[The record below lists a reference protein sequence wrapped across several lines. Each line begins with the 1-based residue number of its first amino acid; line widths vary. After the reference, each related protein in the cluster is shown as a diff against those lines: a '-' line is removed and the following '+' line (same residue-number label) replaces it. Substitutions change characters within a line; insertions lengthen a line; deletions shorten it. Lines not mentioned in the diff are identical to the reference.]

1 MRTSPDMAR
10 APSSSD
16 VLPAPGALMRLSTDT
31 SWRSKSSR
39 FARAIVLLASSASST
54 ILTFVLCMS
63 RLLQFQV
70 IDLEL
75 FPGGDGNQGRGTV
88 GTTKRSDQRLPV
100 AAAGLALEPDVDL
113 RELEPCSLA
122 HGVARHDVP
131 VEEK

>member
-10 APSSSD
+10 APSSSE

-54 ILTFVLCMS
+54 ILTFVLCMR

-75 FPGGDGNQGRGTV
+75 LPGGHGNPRRGAV
-88 GTTKRSDQRLPV
+88 GTTKRGDQRLPV
-100 AAAGLALEPDVDL
+100 AATRLALEPHFDL
-113 RELEPCSLA
+113 GE
-122 HGVARHDVP
+122 
-131 VEEK
+131 